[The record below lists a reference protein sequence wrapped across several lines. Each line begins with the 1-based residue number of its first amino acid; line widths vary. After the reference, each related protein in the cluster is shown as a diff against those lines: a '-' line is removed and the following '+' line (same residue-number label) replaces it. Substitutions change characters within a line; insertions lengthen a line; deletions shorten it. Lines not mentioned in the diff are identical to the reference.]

1 MRETLPKADSDNNNH
16 FEQRSPL
23 HRLQINL
30 TCANQ
35 MRYNPRAMLP
45 IEHIRGEI
53 LEAVREPGFCVLL
66 SAPTGSGKSTRVPGM
81 LMEAGWGERGT
92 IIVVQPRR
100 LAARLLAG
108 YVARQFPCR
117 LGQEVG
123 YTVRFDSQRSAAT
136 RILFV
141 TDGIL
146 ERRLTEDPE
155 LRGVSAVI
163 FDEVHERR
171 LSGDLCLARVLQ
183 LQSGARPDIGV
194 FVMSAT
200 LELDKLQGYLPQ
212 ARVLRAEGRL
222 YPVEIG
228 YQPPVPVR
236 NKFGYVQPPP
246 VWEQCAAAV
255 KQLVE
260 QPDCGDVLVF
270 LPGAYEIRRTVEILE
285 NVGWMR
291 GRDVFA
297 LHGQLPPEAQ
307 AQAVEKGDK
316 PRVIVSTNIA
326 ETSLTIE
333 GVRAV
338 VDSGTAREARW
349 DPLRGI
355 STLHVVPVSQAQ
367 AEQRAGRAGRLGPG
381 RCIRLWSEAEHRR
394 RAPFPAPEV
403 HRADISQ
410 AFLNLLAWGCRGLGD
425 IRRFP
430 WPDAPTE
437 AETQRAWQLL
447 EELGAATPQG
457 ITPTG
462 QRMLRHP
469 LPPVLARLLV
479 AGEEH
484 GCSTEMAAIAALL
497 QGENIATAGGLAA
510 SLRHED
516 DFTDFQAEWRAL
528 QAAAQLHFNPQECGK
543 LGIMAR
549 AAREVAQA
557 FRQMCRDRQKEP
569 DFAAARNGVV
579 RGLLG
584 SFPDHVAA
592 RNSTATSTARLCK
605 RRGGSIAGDS
615 VAREAAVFLAAEMTE
630 VGGKNVET
638 RLSRCTTLQLS
649 DLCLHEDDIAVYDT
663 ARRRVLNFHRH
674 LYRDLVIAEKEGG
687 DAAPDAAAPLLA
699 EQVVRGNLR
708 LEGWDGH
715 VLQWINRLT
724 CLRNAM
730 PELEMPDFGE
740 EDRLVAI
747 TMLCEG
753 AVCYKDIQN
762 RPVLP
767 ILGEWLSPWQK
778 ECLNKYAP
786 KALKLANGREVK
798 LLYREDGTPTFGL
811 KCQLLFG
818 VPQTPVIAEGR
829 VKCLVEIL
837 APNQRPY
844 QITSDLASFW
854 RNGYP
859 QMKKD
864 LAGRYPRHDWPDS
877 APDA

>member
-1 MRETLPKADSDNNNH
+1 MRP
-16 FEQRSPL
+16 
-23 HRLQINL
+23 
-30 TCANQ
+30 
-35 MRYNPRAMLP
+35 AMLP
-45 IEHIRGEI
+45 IEQIRGEI
-53 LEAVREPGFCVLL
+53 LEAVKEPGFCVLL

-81 LMEAGWGERGT
+81 LLEAGWGERGT

-155 LRGVSAVI
+155 LHGVSAVI

-171 LSGDLCLARVLQ
+171 LSGDLCLARVLE
-183 LQSGARPDIGV
+183 LQRGARPEIGV

-212 ARVLRAEGRL
+212 ATVLRAEGRL
-222 YPVEIG
+222 YPVQVS
-228 YQPPVPVR
+228 YLPPVPVR

-255 KQLVE
+255 RQLVE
-260 QPDCGDVLVF
+260 QPESGDVLVF

-285 NVGWMR
+285 QVGWMR

-297 LHGQLPPEAQ
+297 LHGQLTPEAQ
-307 AQAVEKGDK
+307 ARAVECGSR

-333 GVRAV
+333 GVRSV

-349 DPLRGI
+349 DPQRVI
-355 STLHVVPVSQAQ
+355 STLHVVPISQAQ
-367 AEQRAGRAGRLGPG
+367 AEQRTGRAGRLGPG

-410 AFLNLLAWGCRGLGD
+410 AFLNLLAWGCRSLGD

-437 AETQRAWQLL
+437 AESSRAWQLL
-447 EELGAATPQG
+447 EELGAADAAG
-457 ITPTG
+457 ITLTG
-462 QRMLRHP
+462 RQMLRYP

-479 AGEEH
+479 AGEEY
-484 GCSTEMAAIAALL
+484 GCPAEMAAIAALL
-497 QGENIATAGGLAA
+497 QGENIATASGLHP
-510 SLRHED
+510 SLRQEG

-528 QAAAQLHFNPQECGK
+528 QTAVRLNYNPQECGR

-549 AAREVAQA
+549 AAREVAMA
-557 FRQMCRDRQKEP
+557 FRQMLDHRGAEP
-569 DFAAARNGVV
+569 DFTAHRQSVV

-584 SFPDHVAA
+584 SFPAHVAA
-592 RNSTATSTARLCK
+592 RNSTATGTARLCK
-605 RRGGSIAGDS
+605 RRGGSIAADS
-615 VAREAAVFLAAEMTE
+615 IARNCEIFLAAEMTE
-630 VGGKNVET
+630 VGGKSVET
-638 RLSRCTTLQLS
+638 RLSRCTGLTTAELPTS
-649 DLCLHEDDIAVYDT
+649 EADVAMYDP
-663 ARRRVLNFHRH
+663 ARKRVLNYHRT
-674 LYRDLVIAEKEGG
+674 LYRDLVLTEKETG
-687 DAAPDAAAPLLA
+687 DASPEAAAPLLA

-715 VLQWINRLT
+715 VLQWLNRLT
-724 CLRNAM
+724 CLRTAM
-730 PELEMPDFGE
+730 PELELPGFSE

-753 AVCYKDIQN
+753 AVSYKEIQT

-767 ILGEWLSPWQK
+767 ILGEWLSPWQR

-786 KALKLANGREVK
+786 KAIRLPNGREVK

-818 VPQTPVIAEGR
+818 VPHTPTIAEGR

-844 QITSDLASFW
+844 QITADLASFW

-864 LAGRYPRHDWPDS
+864 LAGRYPRHDWPPT

>member
-1 MRETLPKADSDNNNH
+1 
-16 FEQRSPL
+16 
-23 HRLQINL
+23 
-30 TCANQ
+30 
-35 MRYNPRAMLP
+35 MLP
-45 IEHIRGEI
+45 IEQIRDDI
-53 LEAVREPGFCVLL
+53 LGAVATPGFCVLL

-81 LMEAGWGERGT
+81 LMEAGWGEKGT

-171 LSGDLCLARVLQ
+171 LSGDLCLARVLE
-183 LQSGARPDIGV
+183 LQRGNRPDIGV

-212 ARVLRAEGRL
+212 ATVLRAEGRL
-222 YPVEIG
+222 YPVEVS
-228 YQPPVPVR
+228 YRPPVPVR
-236 NKFGYVQPPP
+236 SKFGYVQPPP
-246 VWEQCAAAV
+246 LWEQCADAV
-255 KQLVE
+255 RELTR
-260 QPDCGDVLVF
+260 QPDSGDILVF
-270 LPGAYEIRRTVEILE
+270 LPGVYEIRRTVEILE
-285 NVGWMR
+285 QVGWMQ

-297 LHGQLPPEAQ
+297 LHGQLTPEAQ
-307 AQAVEKGDK
+307 ARAVECGSR

-333 GVRAV
+333 GVRSV

-355 STLHVVPVSQAQ
+355 STLHIVPISQAQ

-381 RCIRLWSEAEHRR
+381 RCIRLWSETEHRR

-410 AFLNLLAWGCRGLGD
+410 AFLNLLCWGCRNLGD

-437 AETQRAWQLL
+437 AETARAWQLL
-447 EELGAATPQG
+447 EDLGAAGDAGLTPIG
-457 ITPTG
+457 
-462 QRMLRHP
+462 RKMLQYP

-479 AGEEH
+479 AGDEY
-484 GCSTEMAAIAALL
+484 GCHTEMAAIAALL
-497 QGENIATAGGLAA
+497 QGESIALQNGLHP
-510 SLRHED
+510 SLRHEE
-516 DFTDFQAEWRAL
+516 DFTDFQAEWRAVE
-528 QAAAQLHFNPQECGK
+528 AAAQFQFNPQECSR

-549 AAREVAQA
+549 AAREIIQS
-557 FRQMCRDRQKEP
+557 FRQMCQGSSGAP
-569 DFAAARNGVV
+569 DFAGHRAGIVA
-579 RGLLG
+579 GLLG
-584 SFPDHVAA
+584 SFPSHVAA
-592 RNSTATSTARLCK
+592 SNSTATSTARLCQ
-605 RRGGSIAGDS
+605 RRSGS
-615 VAREAAVFLAAEMTE
+615 VAADSTARNADIFLAAEITE
-630 VGGKNVET
+630 VGGKSVET
-638 RLSRCTTLQLS
+638 RLSKCTLLQLA
-649 DLCLHEDDIAVYDT
+649 DLPTTEDDVATYDS
-663 ARRRVLNFHRH
+663 ARKRVLNHHRI
-674 LYRDLVIAEKEGG
+674 LYRDLVLCEKETG
-687 DAAPDAAAPLLA
+687 DAEPDTAAPLLA
-699 EQVVRGNLR
+699 EQVIRGNLR

-724 CLRNAM
+724 CLRAAM
-730 PELEMPDFGE
+730 PELEMPEFGE

-753 AVCYKDIQN
+753 AVSYKEIQN

-767 ILGEWLSPWQK
+767 ILGEWLSPWQR

-786 KALKLANGREVK
+786 KAIKLPNGREVK
-798 LLYREDGTPTFGL
+798 LLYREDGTPVFGL

-818 VPQTPVIAEGR
+818 VPHTPTIAEGR

-844 QITSDLASFW
+844 QLTSDLASFW

-864 LAGRYPRHDWPDS
+864 LAGRYPRHDWPDT

>member
-1 MRETLPKADSDNNNH
+1 M
-16 FEQRSPL
+16 
-23 HRLQINL
+23 
-30 TCANQ
+30 
-35 MRYNPRAMLP
+35 YNAAAMLP
-45 IEHIRGEI
+45 IEQIRGEI
-53 LEAVREPGFCVLL
+53 LGAVKEPGFCVLL

-108 YVARQFPCR
+108 YVARQFPCS

-123 YTVRFDSQRSAAT
+123 YTVRFDSKRSAAT

-155 LRGVSAVI
+155 LQGVSAVI

-171 LSGDLCLARVLQ
+171 LSGDLCLARVLE
-183 LQSGARPDIGV
+183 LQKGTRPEIGV

-200 LELDKLQGYLPQ
+200 LELDKLQHYLPQ
-212 ARVLRAEGRL
+212 ATVLRAEGRL
-222 YPVEIG
+222 YPVELS
-228 YQPPVPVR
+228 YQPPVAVR

-246 VWEQCAAAV
+246 VWEQCVAAV
-255 KQLVE
+255 RQLVE
-260 QPDCGDVLVF
+260 QPDSGDILVF

-285 NVGWMR
+285 QVGWIS
-291 GRDVFA
+291 GRDVYA
-297 LHGQLPPEAQ
+297 LHGQLAPDAQ
-307 AQAVEKGDK
+307 AQAVELGSR
-316 PRVIVSTNIA
+316 PRVIVATNIA

-333 GVRAV
+333 GVRSV

-355 STLHVVPVSQAQ
+355 STLHVTPISQAQ
-367 AEQRAGRAGRLGPG
+367 AEQRSGRAGRLGPG

-394 RAPFPAPEV
+394 RAAFPAPEV

-410 AFLNLLAWGCRGLGD
+410 AFLNLLAWGCRGLAD
-425 IRRFP
+425 IRHFP

-437 AETQRAWQLL
+437 AETTRAWQLL
-447 EELGAATPQG
+447 EDLGAADAHG

-462 QRMLRHP
+462 RQMLQYP

-479 AGEEH
+479 AGAEH
-484 GCSTEMAAIAALL
+484 GCACEMTAIAALL
-497 QGENIATAGGLAA
+497 QGENMALSSGL
-510 SLRHED
+510 SDTLRQETD
-516 DFTDFQAEWRAL
+516 YTDFQAEWRAV
-528 QAAAQLHFNPQECGK
+528 QHAARAHFNPQECSR

-549 AAREVAQA
+549 AAREVLQA
-557 FRQMCRDRQKEP
+557 YRQMLRADATREP
-569 DFAAARNGVV
+569 DFEQHRDGVV
-579 RGLLG
+579 AGLTG
-584 SFPDHVAA
+584 SFPAHVAV
-592 RNSTATSTARLCK
+592 RNDTATSTARLCQ
-605 RRGGSIAGDS
+605 RRGGSIAPQS
-615 VAREAAVFLAAEMTE
+615 VARQAELFLAAEITE

-638 RLSRCTTLQLS
+638 RLNRCTRLRPE
-649 DLCLHEDDIAVYDT
+649 DLPTHEDDIAVYDT
-663 ARRRVLNFHRH
+663 ARKRVLNHHRR
-674 LYRDLVIAEKEGG
+674 LYRDLVISARETG
-687 DAAPDAAAPLLA
+687 DAAPDEAAPLLA
-699 EQVVRGNLR
+699 DQVVRGNLR

-724 CLRNAM
+724 CLREAM
-730 PELEMPDFGE
+730 PELEMPEFGE
-740 EDRLVAI
+740 DDRLVAI
-747 TMLCEG
+747 TMLCDG
-753 AVCYKDIQN
+753 AVSYREIQN

-778 ECLNKYAP
+778 ECLNRYAP
-786 KALKLANGREVK
+786 KAIRLPNGREVR
-798 LLYREDGTPTFGL
+798 LLYREDGTPVFGL

-818 VPQTPVIAEGR
+818 VPQTPCIADGR

>member
-1 MRETLPKADSDNNNH
+1 MRP
-16 FEQRSPL
+16 
-23 HRLQINL
+23 
-30 TCANQ
+30 
-35 MRYNPRAMLP
+35 AMLP
-45 IEHIRGEI
+45 IEQIRGEI
-53 LEAVREPGFCVLL
+53 LEAVKEPGFCVLL

-81 LMEAGWGERGT
+81 LLEAGCGERGT

-171 LSGDLCLARVLQ
+171 LSGDLCLARVLE
-183 LQSGARPDIGV
+183 LQRGARPEIGV

-212 ARVLRAEGRL
+212 ATVLRAEGRL
-222 YPVEIG
+222 YPVQVS
-228 YQPPVPVR
+228 YMPPVPVR

-246 VWEQCAAAV
+246 VWEQCSAAV
-255 KQLVE
+255 RKLVE
-260 QPDCGDVLVF
+260 QPESGDVLVF

-285 NVGWMR
+285 QVGWMR

-297 LHGQLPPEAQ
+297 LHGQLTPEAQ
-307 AQAVEKGDK
+307 ARAVECGSR

-333 GVRAV
+333 GVRSV

-355 STLHVVPVSQAQ
+355 STLHVVPISQAQ
-367 AEQRAGRAGRLGPG
+367 AEQRTGRAGRLGPG

-410 AFLNLLAWGCRGLGD
+410 AFLNLLAWGCRSLGD

-437 AETQRAWQLL
+437 TETTRAWQLL
-447 EELGAATPQG
+447 EELGAVDAEG

-462 QRMLRHP
+462 RQMLRYP

-479 AGEEH
+479 AGEEF
-484 GCSTEMAAIAALL
+484 GCTAEMAAIAALL
-497 QGENIATAGGLAA
+497 QGENIALSTGLHP
-510 SLRHED
+510 SLRMEE

-528 QAAAQLHFNPQECGK
+528 QAAARLNYNPQECGR

-557 FRQMCRDRQKEP
+557 FRQMLHRQDAEP
-569 DFAAARNGVV
+569 DFAAHRSGVV
-579 RGLLG
+579 RALLG
-584 SFPDHVAA
+584 SFPAHVAA
-592 RNSTATSTARLCK
+592 RNSTATGTARLCN
-605 RRGGSIAGDS
+605 RRGGSIAADS
-615 VAREAAVFLAAEMTE
+615 VARNCDIFLAAEMTE
-630 VGGKNVET
+630 VGGKSVET
-638 RLSRCTTLQLS
+638 RLSRATALSTT
-649 DLCLHEDDIAVYDT
+649 DLPTHEDDVAVYDP
-663 ARRRVLNFHRH
+663 ARKRVLNYHRT
-674 LYRDLVIAEKEGG
+674 LYRDLVLTEKETG

-715 VLQWINRLT
+715 VLQWVNRLT
-724 CLRNAM
+724 CLRAAM
-730 PELEMPDFGE
+730 PELELPEFGE

-753 AVCYKDIQN
+753 AVSYKEIQT

-767 ILGEWLSPWQK
+767 ILGEWLSPWQR

-786 KALKLANGREVK
+786 KAIRLPNGREVK

-818 VPQTPVIAEGR
+818 VPNTPVIVEGR

-844 QITSDLASFW
+844 QITGDLASFW

-864 LAGRYPRHDWPDS
+864 LAGRYPRHDWPPT

>member
-1 MRETLPKADSDNNNH
+1 METGKRQGHMKGAYPGIC
-16 FEQRSPL
+16 RSEL
-23 HRLQINL
+23 DLIEVYKIE
-30 TCANQ
+30 CA
-35 MRYNPRAMLP
+35 AMLP
-45 IEHIRGEI
+45 IDQIREEI
-53 LEAVREPGFCVLL
+53 VEAVKKPGFCVLL

-81 LMEAGWGERGT
+81 LLEAGWGERGT

-155 LRGVSAVI
+155 LNGVSAVI

-171 LSGDLCLARVLQ
+171 LSGDLCLARVLE
-183 LQSGARPDIGV
+183 LQRGARRDIGV

-212 ARVLRAEGRL
+212 ATVLRAEGRL
-222 YPVEIG
+222 FPVEVS
-228 YQPPVPVR
+228 YMPPVPVR

-246 VWEQCAAAV
+246 VWEQCATAV
-255 KQLVE
+255 RQLVE

-270 LPGAYEIRRTVEILE
+270 LPGVYEIRRTVEILE
-285 NVGWMR
+285 QVGWMS

-297 LHGQLPPEAQ
+297 LHGQLSPEAQ
-307 AQAVEKGDK
+307 ARAVEPGSR

-333 GVRAV
+333 GVRSV

-367 AEQRAGRAGRLGPG
+367 AEQRTGRAGRLGPG

-410 AFLNLLAWGCRGLGD
+410 AFLNLLVWGCRGLND

-437 AETQRAWQLL
+437 TETQRAWQLL

-462 QRMLRHP
+462 RRMLQFP

-497 QGENIATAGGLAA
+497 QGENIALNTGLAD
-510 SLRHED
+510 SLRKETD
-516 DFTDFQAEWRAL
+516 YTDFQAEWRAV
-528 QAAAQLHFNPQECGK
+528 QTAAQLNYNPQECSR

-549 AAREVAQA
+549 AAREIAQA
-557 FRQMCRDRQKEP
+557 FRQMLRSRQDEP
-569 DFAAARNGVV
+569 DFESHRKGIIC
-579 RGLLG
+579 GLLG
-584 SFPDHVAA
+584 SFPGQVAA
-592 RNSTATSTARLCK
+592 RNSTATGTARLCQ
-605 RRGGSIAGDS
+605 RRGGSISTPG
-615 VAREAAVFLAAEMTE
+615 VAQHADIFLAAEMTE
-630 VGGKNVET
+630 VGGKSVET
-638 RLSRCTTLQLS
+638 KLSRCTRLNPE
-649 DLCLHEDDIAVYDT
+649 DLPTQEDEVAVYDP
-663 ARRRVLNFHRH
+663 ARKRVLRH
-674 LYRDLVIAEKEGG
+674 SRLLYRDLVLSEKEAG
-687 DAAPDAAAPLLA
+687 DASPEEAAPLLA

-724 CLRNAM
+724 CLRHAM

-786 KALKLANGREVK
+786 KAIRLPNGREVK
-798 LLYREDGTPTFGL
+798 LLYREDGIPVFGL

-864 LAGRYPRHDWPDS
+864 LAGRYPRHDWPPT

>member
-1 MRETLPKADSDNNNH
+1 
-16 FEQRSPL
+16 
-23 HRLQINL
+23 
-30 TCANQ
+30 
-35 MRYNPRAMLP
+35 MLP
-45 IEHIRGEI
+45 IEQIRSEV
-53 LEAVREPGFCVLL
+53 LEAVRQPGFCVLL
-66 SAPTGSGKSTRVPGM
+66 SAPTGSGKSTRIPGM
-81 LMEAGWGERGT
+81 LLEAGWGEKGT

-108 YVARQFPCR
+108 YVARQFPCQ

-123 YTVRFDSQRSAAT
+123 YTVRFDSRRSAAT

-155 LRGVSAVI
+155 LNGVSAVI

-183 LQSGARPDIGV
+183 MQRGSRPDIGV

-200 LELDKLQGYLPQ
+200 LELDKLQDYLPQ
-212 ARVLRAEGRL
+212 ATVLRAEGRL
-222 YPVEIG
+222 YPVETT
-228 YQPPVPVR
+228 YMPPVPVR
-236 NKFGYVQPPP
+236 NKFGYVQAPP

-255 KQLVE
+255 RQLIE
-260 QPDCGDVLVF
+260 QKDCGDVLVF

-285 NVGWMR
+285 QVGWMS

-297 LHGQLPPEAQ
+297 LHGQLTPETQ
-307 AQAVEKGDK
+307 SRAVECGSR

-333 GVRAV
+333 GVRSV
-338 VDSGTAREARW
+338 VDSGTARESRW

-355 STLHVVPVSQAQ
+355 STLHVVPISQAQ

-381 RCIRLWSEAEHRR
+381 RCIRLWSETEHRR

-410 AFLNLLAWGCRGLGD
+410 AFLNLLVWGCRNLND
-425 IRRFP
+425 IRHFP

-437 AETQRAWQLL
+437 AETTRAWQLL
-447 EELGAATPQG
+447 EELGATDADG
-457 ITPTG
+457 ITSTG
-462 QRMLRHP
+462 RKMLQYP

-484 GCSTEMAAIAALL
+484 GCAPEMAAIAALL
-497 QGENIATAGGLAA
+497 QGENIAMTSGL
-510 SLRHED
+510 SDTLRKD
-516 DFTDFQAEWRAL
+516 DDYTDFQAEWRAVQ
-528 QAAAQLHFNPQECGK
+528 QAEALRYNPQECSR

-549 AAREVAQA
+549 AAREISQA
-557 FRQMCRDRQKEP
+557 YRQMLRGHDAGP
-569 DFAAARNGVV
+569 DFAAARSGVV

-584 SFPDHVAA
+584 SFPSQVAA
-592 RNSTATSTARLCK
+592 RNSTATGTARLCQ
-605 RRGGSIAGDS
+605 RRGGSIAADS
-615 VAREAAVFLAAEMTE
+615 VARGADIFLVAEMTE
-630 VGGKNVET
+630 IGGKNVET
-638 RLSRCTTLQLS
+638 RLSRCTILQAK
-649 DLCLHEDDIAVYDT
+649 DLPTHEDDVAVYDP
-663 ARRRVLNFHRH
+663 ARKRVLNHHRI
-674 LYRDLVIAEKEGG
+674 LYRDLVIAEKETG
-687 DAAPDAAAPLLA
+687 DADTDAAAPLLA
-699 EQVVRGNLR
+699 DQVVRGNLR

-730 PELEMPDFGE
+730 PELEMPEFGE

-753 AVCYKDIQN
+753 AVSYKDIQN

-778 ECLNKYAP
+778 DCLNKYAP
-786 KALKLANGREVK
+786 KAIKLANGREVK
-798 LLYREDGTPTFGL
+798 LLYREDGTPVFGL

-818 VPQTPVIAEGR
+818 VPQTPTIAEGR
-829 VKCLVEIL
+829 IKCLVEVL

-844 QITSDLASFW
+844 QITSDLSSFW

-864 LAGRYPRHDWPDS
+864 LAGRYPRHDWPDT
-877 APDA
+877 APDAE

>member
-1 MRETLPKADSDNNNH
+1 
-16 FEQRSPL
+16 
-23 HRLQINL
+23 
-30 TCANQ
+30 
-35 MRYNPRAMLP
+35 MLP
-45 IEHIRGEI
+45 IDQIRGEI
-53 LEAVREPGFCVLL
+53 MHAVKQPGFCVLL

-81 LMEAGWGERGT
+81 LLEAGLGEQGT

-108 YVARQFPCR
+108 YVARQFPCQ

-123 YTVRFDSQRSAAT
+123 YTVRFDSRRSAAT

-155 LRGVSAVI
+155 LSGVSAVI

-171 LSGDLCLARVLQ
+171 LSGDLCLARVLE
-183 LQSGARPDIGV
+183 LQRGKRPELGV
-194 FVMSAT
+194 FIMSAT

-222 YPVEIG
+222 YPVEVS

-236 NKFGYVQPPP
+236 NNAGYVQAPP

-255 KQLVE
+255 RRLAE
-260 QPDCGDVLVF
+260 QPDSGDILVF

-285 NVGWMR
+285 NVSWMR

-297 LHGQLPPEAQ
+297 LHGQLAPEEQ
-307 AQAVEKGDK
+307 SRAVECGNR

-333 GVRAV
+333 GVRSV
-338 VDSGTAREARW
+338 VDSGTARESRW

-355 STLHVVPVSQAQ
+355 STLHVVPISQAQ

-394 RAPFPAPEV
+394 RVPFPAPEI

-410 AFLNLLAWGCRGLGD
+410 AFLNLLAWGCRSLGD

-437 AETQRAWQLL
+437 AETTRAWQLL
-447 EELGAATPQG
+447 EDLGAADSG
-457 ITPTG
+457 GLTPTG
-462 QRMLRHP
+462 QRMLQFP

-479 AGEEH
+479 AGQEH
-484 GCSTEMAAIAALL
+484 GCSAEMAAIAALL
-497 QGENIATAGGLAA
+497 QGENIALSTGL
-510 SLRHED
+510 SSTLRHES
-516 DFTDFQAEWRAL
+516 DFTDFQTEWRAL
-528 QAAAQLHFNPQECGK
+528 EHAAALRFNPAECTRQ
-543 LGIMAR
+543 GIMAR
-549 AAREVAQA
+549 AAREIAQA
-557 FRQMCRDRQKEP
+557 YRQMQHGRNEQP
-569 DFAAARNGVV
+569 DFAAHRDGVV

-584 SFPDHVAA
+584 SFPTHVAA
-592 RNSTATSTARLCK
+592 RNNTATATARLCQ
-605 RRGGSIAGDS
+605 RRGGSIAADS
-615 VAREAAVFLAAEMTE
+615 VARQADVFLAADMTE
-630 VGGKNVET
+630 VGGRNVEI
-638 RLSRCTTLQLS
+638 RLARCTILS
-649 DLCLHEDDIAVYDT
+649 PDVLPTQEDDVAVYDT
-663 ARRRVLNFHRH
+663 ARKRVLNHHRQ
-674 LYRDLVIAEKEGG
+674 LYRDLVLTEKETG
-687 DAAPDAAAPLLA
+687 DAPADAAAPLLA
-699 EQVVRGNLR
+699 EQVLRGNLR

-715 VLQWINRLT
+715 VHQWINRLT
-724 CLRNAM
+724 CLRAAM

-753 AVCYKDIQN
+753 AVSYKEIQK

-778 ECLNKYAP
+778 ECLNRYAP
-786 KALKLANGREVK
+786 KAIRLPNGREVK
-798 LLYREDGTPTFGL
+798 LLYREDGTPVFGL

-829 VKCLVEIL
+829 VRCLVEIL

-864 LAGRYPRHDWPDS
+864 LAGRYPRHDWPDT